1 MVGDSEGSAG
11 RYAAVD
17 WGGRQVRA
25 WVPAPLRDRD
35 LILSSATARSAER
48 AVAAL
53 RVADARLP
61 SEWEPLA
68 RLLSRHEGVASS
80 GIEGLREPIES
91 VLVAERTGA
100 AGAAGWVAD
109 NLSVIDAAL
118 STAQEPLSA
127 EMLHRW
133 HGRLM
138 RHGHL
143 AAHMVGEFRTALGW
157 VGGRSPADAAYV
169 PPPPSELPRLVEDL
183 IAFADARFD
192 DFDAVSRAALV
203 HAQFEAIHPYGDG
216 NGRLGR
222 VLVSR
227 VLRRDGATAHSTAPI
242 SVAIARDPGGYLSG
256 LHLFQQGDHDR
267 WVKWFADTTAQAAAT
282 TERLVEQAT
291 GLLDRWRGL
300 VADLRTDHTAHSL
313 LTRLP
318 EAPVLSA
325 PDVSALLGVTER
337 SGRTALAS
345 LAARGIL
352 SPMADVR
359 TAQAGR
365 GRHWYAATELLDL
378 WAS

>member
-17 WGGRQVRA
+17 WGGRRVRA
-25 WVPAPLRDRD
+25 WVPAPLRERD
-35 LILSSATARSAER
+35 LALSSATARAAER

-61 SEWEPLA
+61 AEWAPPA
-68 RLLSRHEGVASS
+68 RLLLRHEGVASS

-100 AGAAGWVAD
+100 GGVAGWIAD
-109 NLSVIDAAL
+109 NLAVIDAGL
-118 STAQEPLSA
+118 STARDPLSV

-133 HGRLM
+133 HRRLM

-143 AAHMVGEFRTALGW
+143 ADHMVGEFRSALGW

-169 PPPPSELPRLVEDL
+169 PPPPSEIPRLIEDL
-183 IAFADARFD
+183 IAFADARARD
-192 DFDAVSRAALV
+192 IDAVSRAALV
-203 HAQFEAIHPYGDG
+203 HAQFETIHPYGDG

-227 VLRRDGATAHSTAPI
+227 VLRRDGATARSTAPI
-242 SVAIARDPGGYLSG
+242 SVAMARDPGGYLSG
-256 LHLFQQGDHDR
+256 LHLFQQGSHDR
-267 WVKWFADTTAQAAAT
+267 WVKWFADTAARAAAT
-282 TERLVEQAT
+282 TEHLVEQAT
-291 GLLDRWRGL
+291 GLLERWRGL
-300 VADLRTDHTAHSL
+300 VADLRSDHTAHAL
-313 LTRLP
+313 LSRLP

-325 PDVSALLGVTER
+325 QDAAALLGVTER

-359 TAQAGR
+359 PARAGR
-365 GRHWYAATELLDL
+365 RRNWYAATELLDL